1 MSGKNFSSNNA
12 SGKRRKADFYETPY
26 SLTRQFLDKEGL
38 VSPILEPACGN
49 GAITKELS
57 NRGFTFVSYDICA
70 TNHKNFLD
78 ETEKY
83 ATIITNPPYSLAYE
97 FIKKAK
103 TISYNKIIFLLPLS
117 YLHGKKRFDNIWQD
131 KEFPLKHIY
140 VFTRYPMLGEPL
152 REDGKYH
159 TGMMVYA
166 WFVWEKYWKDR
177 PYIDWIDNNNYVIK
191 KGE

>member
-1 MSGKNFSSNNA
+1 MSGKNFSTNNS

-26 SLTRQFLDKEGL
+26 SITRQLLDKEGL

-49 GAITKELS
+49 GAITRELS
-57 NRGFTFVSYDICA
+57 NKGFTYLSYDINA
-70 TNHKNFLD
+70 LNSKNFLD
-78 ETEKY
+78 ETERF
-83 ATIITNPPYSLAYE
+83 ATVITNPPYSLAYE

-103 TISYNKIIFLLPLS
+103 EISYNKIILLLPLS
-117 YLHGKKRFDNIWQD
+117 YLHGKKRFDNVWRD
-131 KEFPLKHIY
+131 MEFPLKQVY
-140 VFTRYPMLGEPL
+140 VFTRYPMLGEQL

-166 WFVWEKYWKDR
+166 WFVWEKYWKDK
-177 PYIDWIDNNNYVIK
+177 PYINWIDNDIYVLK